1 MFDPDIFLVID
12 AGVLCGR
19 LSISDFFKLNYAVV
33 FFLTE
38 KQNGV
43 PHKKQRFVFYFCVKE
58 LR

>member
-1 MFDPDIFLVID
+1 MRVYYVEDCQLVIFLNLIM
-12 AGVLCGR
+12 L
-19 LSISDFFKLNYAVV
+19 LF

-43 PHKKQRFVFYFCVKE
+43 PHKKQRFVFYFCIKE